1 MAEARKALNSVDRML
16 SPDQTLQQD
25 ARETMQE
32 VARAAQDLRVLV
44 DYFER
49 HPEALIRGKK
59 EDQK

>member
-1 MAEARKALNSVDRML
+1 MAEARKALNSVDRLL
-16 SPDQTLQQD
+16 SPDQPLQQD

-32 VARAAQDLRVLV
+32 VARAAQAFRVLA